1 MTDNT
6 RQQNSFSKLV
16 TILRESFSLL
26 KRNDPL
32 RLAGATAFFTTF
44 ALPPIIFILAQ
55 LFGSLIGQRELN
67 QGLIGNISE
76 MVGTDGAKP
85 VKQVLKSIHGFSNA
99 WYVIIIGFLF
109 LVFISTTLFLVIK
122 SSLNQIW
129 KISITDRP
137 GFTYFLVSRTK
148 AFAVILVTGFL
159 FWVGIFLE
167 SMEAV
172 AGNYLNSLMTIG
184 IVDFKFIFSKIGS
197 VIVIG
202 LWFFFLFRYLAEGRP
217 NWKACVAGS
226 LVTSI
231 FFMLGK
237 WLLKA
242 LLIDTNIGKLY
253 GASGSFVLVLLFV
266 FYCSFILYY
275 GACFIAIYSLKNDW
289 PIIPKNQAYLYR
301 IQKIKK
307 PVE

>member
-6 RQQNSFSKLV
+6 RQQNRFSKLV

-26 KRNDPL
+26 KKNDPL

-55 LFGSLIGQRELN
+55 LFGSLIGERELN

-76 MVGTDGAKP
+76 MVGKDGAKP
-85 VKQVLKSIHGFSNA
+85 VRQVLKSIQGFSNA

-122 SSLNQIW
+122 NSLNQIW

-137 GFTYFLVSRTK
+137 GFLYFLVSRTK

-159 FWVGIFLE
+159 FWMGIFLE
-167 SMEAV
+167 SMEMV
-172 AGNYLNSLMTIG
+172 AGNYLNNLMTIG
-184 IVDFKFIFSKIGS
+184 VVDFKFVFSKIGS
-197 VIVIG
+197 VIVIA
-202 LWFFFLFRYLAEGRP
+202 LWFFFLFRYLAEGQP
-217 NWKACVAGS
+217 NWKACIAGS

-242 LLIDTNIGKLY
+242 LLIDTNISKLY

-275 GACFIAIYSLKNDW
+275 GACFIAVYAAKNEW
-289 PIIPKNQAYLYR
+289 PIIPKSQAYLYR
-301 IQKIKK
+301 IQEIKK
-307 PVE
+307 PVK